1 MAHSGS
7 KKVIFA
13 ALAGNALIS
22 VTKLFAASVTGSSAM
37 LSEGIHSIVDTGNQ
51 GLLLLGIKKAARP
64 ADDEHPFGYG
74 KEIYFWSFVVAILI
88 FAVGSGVSLYEG
100 VHHIQHPEPIKN
112 VSLTY
117 IVLAL
122 SLLFEGAA
130 WFFAFKE
137 FNRSKG
143 RLGYLKA
150 VRQSK
155 DPSTFVVLFEDSAAM
170 AGILVAFLGI
180 WLGQVTGWLWLDGA
194 ASVVIGLILGL
205 TAWLL
210 AVETKDLLIGES
222 AVPEMIAGVRGLAG
236 EVTEVEHVN
245 EVLTLHMGPEYILV
259 NLSLD
264 FRDSCTAEQVED
276 AIARLDGRIKLNWPL
291 VKKVFVEA
299 ERRKQ

>member
-13 ALAGNALIS
+13 ALAGNGLIS
-22 VTKLFAASVTGSSAM
+22 ITKLFAASVTGSSAM

-51 GLLLLGIKKAARP
+51 GLLLLGMKKAARP
-64 ADDEHPFGYG
+64 ADKEHPFGYG

-88 FAVGSGVSLYEG
+88 FAVGAGVSLYEG
-100 VHHIQHPEPIKN
+100 VHHIQHPVPIEN

-117 IVLAL
+117 IVLGL
-122 SLLFEGAA
+122 SFLFEGAA
-130 WFFAFKE
+130 WGFALKE

-143 RLGYLKA
+143 RLGYLQA
-150 VRQSK
+150 VRRSK

-170 AGILVAFLGI
+170 AGIIVAFLGI
-180 WLGQVTGWLWLDGA
+180 WLGQITGWMWLDGT
-194 ASVVIGLILGL
+194 ASVIIGLILAL

-222 AVPEMIAGVRGLAG
+222 ALPEMVDGVRQLAG
-236 EVTEVEHVN
+236 EVSEVEFVN
-245 EVLTLHMGPEYILV
+245 EVLTLHMGPEFVLV

-264 FRDSCTAEQVED
+264 FRDSCTAQQVEE
-276 AIARLDGRIKLNWPL
+276 AIAKLDGRIKLNWPL
-291 VKKVFVEA
+291 VQKVFVEA
-299 ERRKQ
+299 ERRK

>member
-13 ALAGNALIS
+13 ALIGNGLIS
-22 VTKLFAASVTGSSAM
+22 ITKLFAASVTGSSAM

-51 GLLLLGIKKAARP
+51 GLLLLGMKKASRP
-64 ADDEHPFGYG
+64 ADAAHPFGYG

-88 FAVGSGVSLYEG
+88 FAVGAGVSLYEG
-100 VHHIQHPEPIKN
+100 VHHILHPKPIEN
-112 VSLTY
+112 VNLSY

-122 SLLFEGAA
+122 SFIFEGVA
-130 WFFAFKE
+130 WYFALKE

-143 RLGYLKA
+143 RLGYFQA
-150 VRQSK
+150 VRRSK

-170 AGILVAFLGI
+170 LGIIVAFLGI
-180 WLGQVTGWLWLDGA
+180 WLGQLTGWLWLDGT
-194 ASVVIGLILGL
+194 ASVIIGLILAI

-222 AVPEMIAGVRGLAG
+222 AVPEMVEGVRQLAN
-236 EVTEVEHVN
+236 EVAEVEHVN
-245 EVLTLHMGPEYILV
+245 EVLTLHMGPEFVLV

-264 FRDSCTAEQVED
+264 FRNESTAETVEN
-276 AIARLDGRIKLNWPL
+276 AIAKLDARIKLNWPL
-291 VKKVFVEA
+291 VQKVFVEA
-299 ERRKQ
+299 ERRE